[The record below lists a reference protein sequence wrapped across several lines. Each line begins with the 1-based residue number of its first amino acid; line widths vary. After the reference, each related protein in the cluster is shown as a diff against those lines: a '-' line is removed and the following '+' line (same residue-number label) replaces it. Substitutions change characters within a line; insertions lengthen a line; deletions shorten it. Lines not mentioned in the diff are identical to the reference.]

1 MNPSTPIAPKE
12 GQQTAEAFCELL
24 TAFKN
29 RCYEAGE
36 AGCYVDG
43 DIRGQV
49 AYSLSYQKAQNAEQK
64 VINTHARLLAR
75 CAELEK
81 LLAPFAALD
90 VRHMIYLKKAGDHPV
105 FGLNSTQFTL
115 EDVTRAKAALALK
128 PEGKQP

>member
-12 GQQTAEAFCELL
+12 GHQTADWRKLADDLANEIVTEVPDLAPEMILNFAE
-24 TAFKN
+24 K
-29 RCYEAGE
+29 
-36 AGCYVDG
+36 
-43 DIRGQV
+43 
-49 AYSLSYQKAQNAEQK
+49 YS
-64 VINTHARLLAR
+64 ARLLAR

-90 VRHMIYLKKAGDHPV
+90 VRHMISLKKAGDHPV

-128 PEGKQP
+128 PEGKL